1 MAAVRRAEPGD
12 AAALARIRVETWR
25 ATYRGI
31 VPDAVLDGL
40 DVGESRA
47 RWERTLKGEGAS
59 GLHVYVMED
68 QGGPVGYVGVGP
80 ERGSLAGHPGE
91 VFMLYVEPGQHGR
104 GFGKKLLCR
113 GLSDLAG
120 RGLLP
125 AVVWVLHDNPAR
137 SFYEHM
143 GGQYLTRQDIEIG
156 QPLVEDAYSFTAWP
170 AGP

>member
-1 MAAVRRAEPGD
+1 M
-12 AAALARIRVETWR
+12 W
-25 ATYRGI
+25 
-31 VPDAVLDGL
+31 
-40 DVGESRA
+40 DVGVIGGGPAGSTAA
-47 RWERTLKGEGAS
+47 RLLAASGISVLLLEAAQHPRVKPCGGALKGEGAS

-143 GGQYLTRQDIEIG
+143 GGQYLTRQHIEIG

-170 AGP
+170 ARP